1 MTILHQRDTVAG
13 LVARVARLRAE
24 ADALEALGAAERD
37 ATPPDGGWSVGQV
50 LDHLAI
56 SNEEYLVLIRQLL
69 ERGRAMPQ
77 APGHATWKPR
87 LVAGFLWRSLAK
99 EGNRLPAPKQIRPR
113 AAPPADALARYQ
125 ASLAGFDA
133 LLPTTT
139 ELPWNALVGRS
150 PLSKLVRPNLGDALM
165 TVVVHCE
172 RHHRQIARVRAA
184 LGGAATGKPN

>member
-24 ADALEALGAAERD
+24 ADALETLGAAERE
-37 ATPPDGGWSVGQV
+37 ATPPGGGWSVGQV

-56 SNEEYLVLIRQLL
+56 SNEEYLVLIRRLM
-69 ERGRAMPQ
+69 ERGSAMPP

-113 AAPPADALARYQ
+113 SAPADALARYQ
-125 ASLAGFDA
+125 ASLSGFDA
-133 LLPTTT
+133 LLPATT

-150 PLSKLVRPNLGDALM
+150 PLSTLVRPNLGDALM